1 MMQASRGGA
10 IAIASFTYEVLIM
23 EDDSVQVIEINGEG
37 VQSFTLAAPMKHEVA
52 NLRRKAANV
61 LRVITI
67 FRTTKVGAAAR

>member
-1 MMQASRGGA
+1 LMQASRGGA
-10 IAIASFTYEVLIM
+10 IAIASFAYEVLIM

-37 VQSFTLAAPMKHEVA
+37 VQSFRLAAPKKYEVA

-67 FRTTKVGAAAR
+67 FRTTEVGAATR